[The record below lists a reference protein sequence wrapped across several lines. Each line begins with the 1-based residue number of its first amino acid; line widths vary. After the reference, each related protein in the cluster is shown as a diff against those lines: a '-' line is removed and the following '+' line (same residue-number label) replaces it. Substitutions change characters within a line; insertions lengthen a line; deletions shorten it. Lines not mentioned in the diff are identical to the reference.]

1 LQLAKILTNSTTV
14 VFHICSMSGLV
25 SGANRLQNVRSI
37 NGSWMPAGDAEAIS
51 LFAEKLD
58 LGLDLFQLLVREI
71 DTRVS
76 ANPADLIATLAYLS
90 GRIVQRGFFK
100 IEPNEFRLDQAGNG
114 VVFFRND
121 AVGEKLGAMKSG
133 SLASALVE
141 ASLLAGS
148 RRFPEI
154 SLVRQDAQEAM
165 QRHGNCDLRGHV
177 LSAPLEEMAGGIQAD
192 IDALMMDDDD
202 ASQLTAASF
211 SACAHAISY
220 SRQRIAPADAAE
232 LAMSVAFYAGWIDA
246 RKSGT
251 R

>member
-1 LQLAKILTNSTTV
+1 
-14 VFHICSMSGLV
+14 M
-25 SGANRLQNVRSI
+25 
-37 NGSWMPAGDAEAIS
+37 NGSWMPAGDDEAIP
-51 LFAEKLD
+51 LFSEKPD

-90 GRIVQRGFFK
+90 GRIVQRGYFK
-100 IEPNEFRLDQAGNG
+100 LEPQEFRIDQAGNG
-114 VVFFRND
+114 VVFLRSD
-121 AVGEKLGAMKSG
+121 SVGEKLGELKSG
-133 SLASALVE
+133 TLASALME

-148 RRFPEI
+148 RRFPEV
-154 SLVRQDAQEAM
+154 SLVRQNAQEAM
-165 QRHGNCDLRGHV
+165 QRHGACDLRGHG
-177 LSAPLEEMAGGIQAD
+177 LSAPVDQLAGHIQAD

-202 ASQLTAASF
+202 AQRLTAASF

-220 SRQRIAPADAAE
+220 SRQRIVPVEAAE

>member
-1 LQLAKILTNSTTV
+1 
-14 VFHICSMSGLV
+14 
-25 SGANRLQNVRSI
+25 
-37 NGSWMPAGDAEAIS
+37 MPMESAEANS
-51 LFAEKLD
+51 PFAEKPD
-58 LGLDLFQLLVREI
+58 LGLNLFQLLVREV

-90 GRIVQRGFFK
+90 GRIVQRGLFK
-100 IEPNEFRLDQAGNG
+100 SNPTEFRIDQAGNA
-114 VVFFRND
+114 VVFLRSD
-121 AVGEKLGAMKSG
+121 AVSEKLGAMKSG

-141 ASLLAGS
+141 ATLLAGS
-148 RRFPEI
+148 RRFPEV

-165 QRHGNCDLRGHV
+165 QRHGICDLRGHC
-177 LSAPLEEMAGGIQAD
+177 LSAPVDRLAGNIQAD
-192 IDALMMDDDD
+192 IDALMMDDED
-202 ASQLTAASF
+202 AEQLTHASF

-220 SRQRIAPADAAE
+220 SRQRIAPAYAAE

>member
-1 LQLAKILTNSTTV
+1 
-14 VFHICSMSGLV
+14 
-25 SGANRLQNVRSI
+25 
-37 NGSWMPAGDAEAIS
+37 MPAGDAEAIS
-51 LFAEKLD
+51 LFAEKPD

-90 GRIVQRGFFK
+90 GRIVQRGLFK
-100 IEPNEFRLDQAGNG
+100 TEPQKFRVDKAGNG

-121 AVGEKLGAMKSG
+121 AVGEKLDAMKSG

-148 RRFPEI
+148 RRFPEVL
-154 SLVRQDAQEAM
+154 LVRQDAQEAM
-165 QRHGNCDLRGHV
+165 QRHGACDLRGHV
-177 LSAPLEEMAGGIQAD
+177 LSASVENLAGHIQAD

-202 ASQLTAASF
+202 ATQLTIASF

-220 SRQRIAPADAAE
+220 SRQRIAPAEAAE

-246 RKSGT
+246 RISGT

>member
-1 LQLAKILTNSTTV
+1 
-14 VFHICSMSGLV
+14 
-25 SGANRLQNVRSI
+25 
-37 NGSWMPAGDAEAIS
+37 MPAGDAEAIS
-51 LFAEKLD
+51 LFAEKPD

-100 IEPNEFRLDQAGNG
+100 SEPQEFSLDKAGNG
-114 VVFFRND
+114 IVFFRND
-121 AVGEKLGAMKSG
+121 GVGEKLGAMKSG

-141 ASLLAGS
+141 GSLLAGS
-148 RRFPEI
+148 RRFPEV

-165 QRHGNCDLRGHV
+165 QRYGACDLRGHC
-177 LSAPLEEMAGGIQAD
+177 LSAPVDRLAGDIQCD
-192 IDALMMDDDD
+192 IDALMLDDDD
-202 ASQLTAASF
+202 ATQLTAASF
-211 SACAHAISY
+211 SACVHAISY
-220 SRQRIAPADAAE
+220 CRQRIAPAEAAE